1 MIKDIVIGLLLI
13 VYVLATICTY
23 MLTKELLLDVAS
35 AAIPEL
41 SHDFRE
47 YAQHKPGLALSIL
60 LFSIVPGANLIVAY
74 GLYTKYDSIRENMV
88 KEFME
93 DPEWETIQEKY
104 QEVLRHESD
113 G

>member
-23 MLTKELLLDVAS
+23 VLTKELLLDVAS

-60 LFSIVPGANLIVAY
+60 LFSIVPVANLIVAY
-74 GLYTKYDSIRENMV
+74 GLYTKYFM
-88 KEFME
+88 KE
-93 DPEWETIQEKY
+93 PEWEAIQEKY
-104 QEVLRHESD
+104 QEVLRYESVE
-113 G
+113 